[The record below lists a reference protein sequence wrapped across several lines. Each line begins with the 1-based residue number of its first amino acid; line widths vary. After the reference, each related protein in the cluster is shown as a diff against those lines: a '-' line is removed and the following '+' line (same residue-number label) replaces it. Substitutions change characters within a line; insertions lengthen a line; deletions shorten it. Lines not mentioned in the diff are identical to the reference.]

1 MTIQEVLSSNDSKIL
16 KANIKIL
23 AKDYKEKLKG
33 TVCLNCPSDIQF
45 MINRLKKKY
54 KMTNFQLRK
63 PHVIYKLEKGGSET
77 ISNDKMTDEL
87 ALRFLKI
94 KNERIDLFSK
104 YPENWIELLGEDN
117 NEDNVDEKV
126 NEVVKETSKKPCATC
141 KDKKISE
148 AKNATP
154 KRTYKKRGSTKK

>member
-1 MTIQEVLSSNDSKIL
+1 MTIQEILSSNDSKFL
-16 KANIKIL
+16 KSNINL
-23 AKDYKEKLKG
+23 LVKDYKEKFH
-33 TVCLNCPSDIQF
+33 TNVCLSCPNEIQF
-45 MINRLKKKY
+45 MINQLRKLY

-63 PHVIYKLEKGGSET
+63 PFVIYKLQKGGSET

-87 ALRFLKI
+87 AIRFLQI

-104 YPENWIELLGEDN
+104 YPENWKELIGEDN
-117 NEDNVDEKV
+117 AEETEED
-126 NEVVKETSKKPCATC
+126 VKETSKKPCSTC

-148 AKNATP
+148 AKKASP